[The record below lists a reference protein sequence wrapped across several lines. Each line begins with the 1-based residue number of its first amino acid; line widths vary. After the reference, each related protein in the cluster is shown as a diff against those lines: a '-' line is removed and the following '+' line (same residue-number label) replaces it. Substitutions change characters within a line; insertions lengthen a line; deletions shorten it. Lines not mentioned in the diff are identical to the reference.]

1 MKLTII
7 GCGAMG
13 SALAKNLSKNNLTL
27 VDRDFEATNAFA
39 KQIGAIAA
47 KDLAQGVQNSEAVLI
62 AVKPYH
68 LQDLA
73 KQLAPALKPG
83 TIIIS
88 VLAGVRVSDLKKHFQ
103 NHPIISIMP
112 NIAVAYGKGIIGIVE
127 SPDLTEELRKV
138 VQNLFADAGLLIFL
152 PESKIDALAALGGSA
167 PAFAFHL
174 MESMTD
180 GGVLLGF
187 PARQSLDITIKV
199 FEGAIAL
206 LKESKELPQALK
218 WQVTSPGGT
227 TIEGIKVLEQERVHY
242 ALMQALQATYLKA
255 QKLI

>member
-1 MKLTII
+1 MRLTII

-13 SALAKNLSKNNLTL
+13 SALAKNLAKNTLVL
-27 VDRDFEATNAFA
+27 VDRDFKSTSAFA
-39 KQIGAIAA
+39 KEIGATAT
-47 KDLAQGVQNSEAVLI
+47 KDLSQAVAKADAVLI

-68 LQDLA
+68 LEELA
-73 KQLAPALKPG
+73 RQLSPLLKSG
-83 TIIIS
+83 TIVIS
-88 VLAGVRVSDLKKHFQ
+88 VLAGVRLADLKRHFPKQ
-103 NHPIISIMP
+103 PLLSIMP
-112 NIAVAYGKGIIGIVE
+112 NIAVAYGKGVIGIVE
-127 SPDLTEELRKV
+127 SPDLTPELRKV
-138 VQNLFADAGLLIFL
+138 AKNLFADSGLLIFL
-152 PESKIDALAALGGSA
+152 PEAKIDALAALGGSA
-167 PAFAFHL
+167 PAFALHL

-187 PARQSLDITIKV
+187 PARQALDITIEV

-242 ALMQALQATYLKA
+242 ALMQALLATHQKA
-255 QKLI
+255 QKLS